1 MVQIFLKKKIK
12 NKKNVEYFCIDVTKE
27 NEWKKFK
34 THISNNYNKLDI
46 LINNAGIRISGT
58 IEKTSL
64 ELWNHIINT
73 NTTSMFLGTKYLLP
87 LLKKGSKPTIINSA
101 SITSLRG
108 AKNMIAYATSKSAIV
123 SFTSSLALDFA
134 KYNIRVNAVA
144 PGAIDTNMVKTLK
157 KDFRSS
163 KIYNARMKEAHPIG
177 RIGNTREVANF
188 ICFLASEESS
198 FITGSTLPID
208 GGRSIR

>member
-1 MVQIFLKKKIK
+1 M
-12 NKKNVEYFCIDVTKE
+12 TKE

-87 LLKKGSKPTIINSA
+87 LLKKGSKPTII
-101 SITSLRG
+101 
-108 AKNMIAYATSKSAIV
+108 
-123 SFTSSLALDFA
+123 
-134 KYNIRVNAVA
+134 
-144 PGAIDTNMVKTLK
+144 
-157 KDFRSS
+157 
-163 KIYNARMKEAHPIG
+163 KI
-177 RIGNTREVANF
+177 
-188 ICFLASEESS
+188 
-198 FITGSTLPID
+198 
-208 GGRSIR
+208 